1 MTELGSDLTVSGRV
15 RASQGSVE
23 GDAVMLGP
31 GSYIPGTMIKLGKGL
46 RLDENG
52 ALSVSSPPTQLDL
65 SDAVVTQY
73 GTGQHMSLTGVA
85 VPATVDG
92 ETPYAIY
99 LEEESMEP
107 VSDPLGL
114 VYAKFMISALPVYP
128 EEVLESEST
137 VSGDHTGHWDK
148 LFVVDSSESS
158 LSSRV
163 RAIVR
168 PGGGAAELLTVSP
181 EGVTA

>member
-1 MTELGSDLTVSGRV
+1 MTEVGSDLTVSGRV

-31 GSYIPGTMIKLGKGL
+31 GGCIPGTMIKLGKGL

-85 VPATVDG
+85 VPSTVDG
-92 ETPYAIY
+92 DIPYAIY
-99 LEEESMEP
+99 LEEDSMEP

-114 VYAKFMISALPVYP
+114 VYAKFVIASLPVYP

-137 VSGDHTGHWDK
+137 VSEDHIGHRDK
-148 LFVVDSSESS
+148 LFVVNSNESS
-158 LSSRV
+158 LSIRV
-163 RAIVR
+163 RATVQD
-168 PGGGAAELLTVSP
+168 GGGQLNS
-181 EGVTA
+181 

>member
-1 MTELGSDLTVSGRV
+1 MTEFGSDLSVSGRV

-31 GSYIPGTMIKLGKGL
+31 GSYIPGTMIRLGKGL

-65 SDAVVTQY
+65 SGAVVTQY

-92 ETPYAIY
+92 ETPYAIC
-99 LEEESMEP
+99 LEEDSMEP
-107 VSDPLGL
+107 TSDPMDL
-114 VYAKFMISALPVYP
+114 VYAMFVISPPVYP

-137 VSGDHTGHWDK
+137 VSGDHIGHRDK
-148 LFVVDSSESS
+148 LFIIDSNESS

-163 RAIVR
+163 RVTVQD
-168 PGGGAAELLTVSP
+168 GGGAAELLTVSP